1 MSNTPNQEDDPNQN
15 PYANQPPSE
24 NYGNTTP
31 QPPPNYG
38 SPQEQSGYGT
48 PPNNYPPQ
56 EQGGYTTPSNY
67 PPQEQSGYGTPPN
80 YPPQGQGGYGPPP
93 NYPPQGQSGYG
104 PPPNYPPQGQGGY
117 GTPPNYQQ
125 QGQGGYGY
133 NPPPASTPLPLGEAI
148 RQLPSQY
155 IRALTKPSA
164 ATFAAEK
171 GKAAWNIVW
180 VQIAI
185 FTIFTVLFGF
195 AYVGLSLPATLNAQ
209 NLPAS
214 TINTV
219 RSTFGFLPLSYII
232 LTPLFFFIGT
242 GIYHLLAKAFGGDGT
257 YLEYVYS
264 YLLYYI
270 PITIVSLVLALIP
283 YIGGLA
289 AGALGIYGIVLQI
302 FMTMGVHRLSGGRAT
317 LAVLILPIIAFVLGI
332 ILVIVL
338 VGIIA
343 SSIHR

>member
-1 MSNTPNQEDDPNQN
+1 MSNTPNQGADPNQD

-38 SPQEQSGYGT
+38 SS
-48 PPNNYPPQ
+48 
-56 EQGGYTTPSNY
+56 
-67 PPQEQSGYGTPPN
+67 QEQSGYGTPPN
-80 YPPQGQGGYGPPP
+80 YPPQGQSGYGPP

-104 PPPNYPPQGQGGY
+104 PPPNYPPQGQSGYGMPSNYPPQGQSGY
-117 GTPPNYQQ
+117 GTPYQSNMPT
-125 QGQGGYGY
+125 GYGY

-148 RQLPSQY
+148 RQLPGQY
-155 IRALTKPSA
+155 VRVLTKPSA
-164 ATFAAEK
+164 MTFAVEK
-171 GKAAWNIVW
+171 GKAAWNIAW

-185 FTIFTVLFGF
+185 VTLVFVLFGYAF
-195 AYVGLSLPATLNAQ
+195 AGLSLATTLNAQ
-209 NLPAS
+209 NVPTSSVNA
-214 TINTV
+214 IRAV
-219 RSTFGFLPLSYII
+219 FGFLPLSFII
-232 LTPLFFFIGT
+232 LIPLGFFIGA
-242 GIYHLLAKAFGGDGT
+242 GIYHLIAKAFGGTGT
-257 YLEYVYS
+257 FLEYIYS
-264 YLLYYI
+264 YLLFYT
-270 PITIVSLVLALIP
+270 PITIVSLIVGLVPFL
-283 YIGGLA
+283 GGLA
-289 AGALGIYGIVLQI
+289 SFALSIYGIVLQV